1 MIGKTTIHL
10 GKKYSRNHNLRT
22 EKAVKDWN
30 KDNHINYDK
39 TKLNIVLCDMHPK
52 EFFEQTF
59 GDALMQFNANNYK
72 KHPDRLIGMDY
83 DTYVKNQDKPKF
95 LMKKAVTS
103 YYSEQKKNIQEA
115 IIQMSD
121 STNFKQLCDK
131 IGFDKAVQQH
141 KEFLTQVFENWQQSN
156 PNFKVFSAVMHFDE
170 ATPHLHIDFV
180 PTAETDRGLTVKV
193 SVDGALKNMGFNRV
207 KGQKYAETPYKQWL
221 AEQRTKIDTIA
232 SKYMTIKHAEPT
244 SKGHI
249 EYYQHKYDIEAQSRL
264 KTLIDSFRSKSDVNK
279 AKKIVEHIDDIEQ
292 MLSDEEANLKNKQ
305 ADLDFE
311 MERIRNLS
319 QRANQIYED
328 NLQKQEQID
337 QKSKELDKIKS
348 DFEAKTKNLDKLTML
363 KARAYA
369 DDILQKLNIDLSDNS
384 INRDIEQANQD
395 ILDHIQKNTERW

>member
-22 EKAVKDWN
+22 EKAVKNWN
-30 KDNHINYDK
+30 KDNHIDYDK
-39 TKLNIVLCDMHPK
+39 TKYNVVLCDMDLK
-52 EFFEQTF
+52 EFFKQTF
-59 GDALMQFNANNYK
+59 SNALMQFNENNYK
-72 KHPDRLIGMDY
+72 KHPERLIGVDAKTFVEKQNNADY
-83 DTYVKNQDKPKF
+83 LID
-95 LMKKAVTS
+95 KAVSS
-103 YYSEQKKNIQEA
+103 YYSEQKKNVQEA

-121 STNFKQLCDK
+121 SNNFKQLCDK
-131 IGFDKAVQQH
+131 IGYDKAIKQH
-141 KEFLTQVFENWQQSN
+141 IEFLTKVYNDWQRNN
-156 PNFKVFSAVMHFDE
+156 PSLKIFSAVIHCDE
-170 ATPHLHIDFV
+170 ATPHMHIDFV

-207 KGQKYAETPYKQWL
+207 KNQKYAETPYKRWL
-221 AEQRTKIDTIA
+221 AEQRTRIDDIA
-232 SKYMTIKHAEPT
+232 SEYMTIRHAEPR

-249 EYYQHKYDIEAQSRL
+249 EYYQHKYDIEAQSGL
-264 KTLIDSFRSKSDVNK
+264 KTLKDSFRSKSDVNK

-292 MLSDEEANLKNKQ
+292 MLSDEETNLKNKQ

-348 DFEAKTKNLDKLTML
+348 DLEAKTKNLDKLTML

>member
-1 MIGKTTIHL
+1 MVGKTTIHL

-22 EKAVKDWN
+22 EKAVKNWN
-30 KDNHINYDK
+30 KDKHIDYDK
-39 TKLNIVLCDMHPK
+39 TKYNVVLCDMDLK
-52 EFFEQTF
+52 EFFKQTF
-59 GDALMQFNANNYK
+59 GNALMQFNENNYK
-72 KHPDRLIGMDY
+72 KHPERLIGVDAKTFVEKQNDSNY
-83 DTYVKNQDKPKF
+83 LID
-95 LMKKAVTS
+95 KAVSS
-103 YYSEQKKNIQEA
+103 YYSEQKKNVQEA

-121 STNFKQLCDK
+121 SNNFKQLCDK
-131 IGFDKAVQQH
+131 IGYDKAIKQH
-141 KEFLTQVFENWQQSN
+141 IEFLTKVYYDWQRNN
-156 PNFKVFSAVMHFDE
+156 PSLKIFSAVIHCDE
-170 ATPHLHIDFV
+170 ATPHMHIDFV

-207 KGQKYAETPYKQWL
+207 KNQKYADTPYKQWL
-221 AEQRTKIDTIA
+221 RTERTRIDDIA
-232 SKYMTIKHAEPT
+232 SEYMTVRHAEPR

-249 EYYQHKYDIEAQSRL
+249 EYYQHKYDVEAKNSL
-264 KTLIDSFRSKSDVNK
+264 KTLIDSFKIKSDVNK

>member
-1 MIGKTTIHL
+1 
-10 GKKYSRNHNLRT
+10 
-22 EKAVKDWN
+22 
-30 KDNHINYDK
+30 
-39 TKLNIVLCDMHPK
+39 MHPK

-83 DTYVKNQDKPKF
+83 DTYIKNQDKPEI
-95 LMKKAVTS
+95 LRKKAVTS

-121 STNFKQLCDK
+121 STNFKQLCNK

-170 ATPHLHIDFV
+170 ATPHLHIDFIPV
-180 PTAETDRGLTVKV
+180 ANSERGLTTKV

-207 KGQKYAETPYKQWL
+207 KNQKYAETPYKRWL
-221 AEQRTKIDTIA
+221 AEQRTRIDDIA
-232 SKYMTIKHAEPT
+232 SKYMTIRHAEPR

-249 EYYQHKYDIEAQSRL
+249 EYYQHKYDIEAQSGL

-384 INRDIEQANQD
+384 IIRDMEQANQD